1 MKPQMTNRLY
11 VGLQK
16 HILLLDLQRYERIP
30 DRDTSVFGEIPSIS
44 AASLTVIYSLFVCIP
59 HLDYFIC
66 TLSTR
71 SITLPMVLN
80 MCNGSYAR
88 LAGRATGCAEKAW
101 WNGRRVHKDQ

>member
-59 HLDYFIC
+59 RLDYFIVADPSA
-66 TLSTR
+66 LPNRR
-71 SITLPMVLN
+71 SQRLP
-80 MCNGSYAR
+80 S
-88 LAGRATGCAEKAW
+88 
-101 WNGRRVHKDQ
+101 